1 MEVLGVHLLIV
12 FFGIKTLIRIWYMV
26 DVKILGLIVKLGSNH
41 SHVPEILALS
51 SHRVQGK
58 LKGVTASGI

>member
-1 MEVLGVHLLIV
+1 
-12 FFGIKTLIRIWYMV
+12 MV

-41 SHVPEILALS
+41 SHVLEILALS
-51 SHRVQGK
+51 SHSVQGK